1 MNTTS
6 KTKVIKKTLGCR
18 IPESH
23 QQQRLV
29 YMTEADLD
37 KFFGKMEEGDGE
49 VGSSKN
55 QSEVT
60 PKSIAKQM
68 EDKNESEI

>member
-1 MNTTS
+1 
-6 KTKVIKKTLGCR
+6 
-18 IPESH
+18 
-23 QQQRLV
+23 
-29 YMTEADLD
+29 MTEADLD